1 MVYATEEGVKDYLR
15 TLQRKEYDP
24 LTKKEEQKLLMRYKQ
39 NNDVEARNMLVSSN
53 LRYACSLVNSY
64 VGRGLSYSELISEAN
79 NGLIESI
86 DKFDTKYD
94 IKLFSYSKW
103 WIMQRMQAAI
113 DKKNKMPSSELPS
126 ETSTEDDEVFDNALA
141 DENDGS
147 NDKTMP
153 KEFEIEDDEACTEAD
168 RNRFVNDLLKIL
180 SKREVDM
187 INRYFGRGY
196 EGSFTLAEIG
206 EIYGITK
213 ERVRQIIETAIRKVR
228 AKAVIIGESYT
239 DN

>member
-86 DKFDTKYD
+86 DKFDTSS
-94 IKLFSYSKW
+94 FSLN
-103 WIMQRMQAAI
+103 IPECFNI
-113 DKKNKMPSSELPS
+113 PSTNVVFPW
-126 ETSTEDDEVFDNALA
+126 ST
-141 DENDGS
+141 
-147 NDKTMP
+147 
-153 KEFEIEDDEACTEAD
+153 
-168 RNRFVNDLLKIL
+168 
-180 SKREVDM
+180 
-187 INRYFGRGY
+187 
-196 EGSFTLAEIG
+196 
-206 EIYGITK
+206 
-213 ERVRQIIETAIRKVR
+213 
-228 AKAVIIGESYT
+228 
-239 DN
+239 